1 MAINRFNQPIQAEYV
16 SQYVPI
22 PFQEL
27 FTLGRQFNEEREK
40 AEAALTEFNK
50 TYGKFVSPSKIDT
63 KAYHDAS
70 IGKLKPLV
78 EQAVANPELMKTATF
93 RAQLQNQINNIDYAY
108 LAEREQSKQNML
120 KRQEYNYK
128 LALEGKYD
136 PLMHEVD
143 FANYNTANGIF
154 QDVSPMAHR
163 EIVDWIGDHVDQL
176 DYKFRGVDEN
186 GFVIHS
192 VTEKDTDAQLNKDWS
207 AIQSSPYYA
216 YHKER
221 KRRQGISEDKI
232 DEELAREIFTAG
244 RQYVKSKGERDP
256 WWIKQ
261 RQREWELADA
271 ASENPGVVRNLTEIL
286 QGDASMHLIQTFT
299 NLTPE
304 EVQNYVNL
312 GINSLPLDKQKQIN
326 DLSNPDKIGGK
337 LFNEFIETS
346 RAEGSQ
352 IAGLNHVLDRMSY
365 KIQQP
370 TVEIYAADGTTGKKT
385 NDGSYV
391 ASNSRNFR
399 LANEVAFDLMRSAT
413 PGASINNPSVPLF
426 DQPQLSS
433 RFKNDWKNGNVF
445 HDFIVRTDN
454 RVVVGRGGKL
464 YSLKYA
470 YIPEE
475 QFEGYTKQDMEQIG
489 GMRME
494 LGEDATTFTVRQ
506 NDVGEES
513 QTTTTRIGKKNY
525 IRVPITSE
533 IPQVGE
539 YANTANARYLKLM
552 GITAKTTDANVDLS
566 NRQTTY

>member
-1 MAINRFNQPIQAEYV
+1 MAINRFFKPVDYEYT
-16 SQYVPI
+16 PI

-27 FTLGRQFNEEREK
+27 VTLGKYYADERKQFEK
-40 AEAALTEFNK
+40 DLTTNIRTF
-50 TYGKFVSPSKIDT
+50 GKFVSPSAVDMENYK
-63 KAYHDAS
+63 KES
-70 IGKLKPLV
+70 IGKLTPFI
-78 EQAVANPELMKTATF
+78 EQAAANPSLMKDPAF
-93 RAQLQNQINNIDYAY
+93 RAQIQSQINSIDYTE
-108 LAEREQSKQNML
+108 LGRLEQSRDNMIQ
-120 KRQEYNYK
+120 RQKYNTE
-128 LALEGKYD
+128 LALKGLYD
-136 PLMHEVD
+136 PLMHDVD
-143 FANYNTANGIF
+143 FENYDTANGIF

-163 EIVDWIGDHVDQL
+163 EIVDWVGDYVDEL

-192 VTEKDTDAQLNKDWS
+192 VTAQDTDNQLRKNWS
-207 AIQSSPYYA
+207 AIQNSPRYEYW
-216 YHKER
+216 KER
-221 KRRQGISEDKI
+221 KRREGVPEDQI
-232 DEELAREIFTAG
+232 DAVLEREIITAG
-244 RQYVKSKGERDP
+244 RQYTKSKGDRDP
-256 WWIKQ
+256 WWMKQ
-261 RQREWELADA
+261 RQREWDVADA
-271 ASENPGVVRNLTEIL
+271 AMQNPGAVRNLIEIL
-286 QGDASMHLIQTFT
+286 QGDASMLLIENFT
-299 NLTPE
+299 DLTPE
-304 EVQNYVNL
+304 EKQNYINL
-312 GINSLPLDKQKQIN
+312 GINSLPLDKQNQIN
-326 DLSNPDKIGGK
+326 NLKNPDKIGGK
-337 LFNEFIETS
+337 LFNEFTEIS
-346 RAEGSQ
+346 MSDGML
-352 IAGLNHVLDRMSY
+352 AGLNHVLNRMSY

-370 TVEIYAADGTTGKKT
+370 TSEIFSADGTTGKKT

-391 ASNSRNFR
+391 ASDSRNFR

-413 PGASINNPSVPLF
+413 PGVSISNPSVPLF

-489 GMRME
+489 GTRME

-533 IPQVGE
+533 ISQVGE
-539 YANTANARYLKLM
+539 YANTANAKYLKMM
-552 GITAKTTDANVDLS
+552 GITGKTTDANVDLS